1 MVVLDVT
8 IHFVLQEITDNVIKA
23 AIRRKNQR
31 CVTVCGGTVKIR
43 AVVQKYLRRFRRARF
58 LGRQVV
64 ASLLLDQRGFDPRR
78 STTAWKPRPHY
89 RCSQRTK
96 APNSTIDNLATTRA
110 INESKIRMAKLQMN
124 FAAI

>member
-43 AVVQKYLRRFRRARF
+43 AVVQKYLRRFGVPVF
-58 LGRQVV
+58 
-64 ASLLLDQRGFDPRR
+64 
-78 STTAWKPRPHY
+78 
-89 RCSQRTK
+89 
-96 APNSTIDNLATTRA
+96 
-110 INESKIRMAKLQMN
+110 
-124 FAAI
+124 